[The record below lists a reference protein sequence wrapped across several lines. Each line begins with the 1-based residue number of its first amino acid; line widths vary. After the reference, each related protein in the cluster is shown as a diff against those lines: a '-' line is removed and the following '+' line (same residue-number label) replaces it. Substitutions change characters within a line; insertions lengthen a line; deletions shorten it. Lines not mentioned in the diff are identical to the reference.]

1 MKQNELIEKLAQYI
15 HDEQWS
21 GWMKYMFEKCVDK
34 TGGYDAVER
43 ELIYTA
49 TIPTWACERWSRQM
63 DTSFRMLP
71 EEEKKSD
78 IVEAENII
86 KFLKSQGYTISER

>member
-1 MKQNELIEKLAQYI
+1 
-15 HDEQWS
+15 
-21 GWMKYMFEKCVDK
+21 
-34 TGGYDAVER
+34 
-43 ELIYTA
+43 
-49 TIPTWACERWSRQM
+49 M